1 MPLNEVNSK
10 DARIASAYH
19 VGRQWSGNPLQRS
32 DQRKNLFF
40 EQGID

>member
-19 VGRQWSGNPLQRS
+19 VGRQWSGASEFGCLAEIVR
-32 DQRKNLFF
+32 R
-40 EQGID
+40 